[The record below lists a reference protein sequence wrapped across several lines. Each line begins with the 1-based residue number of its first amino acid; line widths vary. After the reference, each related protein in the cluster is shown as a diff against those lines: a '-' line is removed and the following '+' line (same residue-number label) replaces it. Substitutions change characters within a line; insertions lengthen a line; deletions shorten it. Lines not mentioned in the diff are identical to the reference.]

1 LLGDEPSWYALHVHR
16 HQRGS
21 VNWSAVVALAA
32 CATAIA
38 AMVVAV
44 AVVSQV
50 RHETARVL
58 FNTGLDSLWH
68 FDAQWNSDGMLDARN
83 AAAAALL
90 DGRPSHDIDDV
101 LDFFDQIALLL
112 NRGALDEEM
121 VCYEL
126 YWPMANYWFASQE
139 YIRQVQRD
147 APAAWEQLASAM
159 PRLRT
164 IEARRR
170 KRTAEAAVPTKQQIR
185 EFLSA
190 EVHSGEC
197 AEDDAET
204 RKTPL

>member
-1 LLGDEPSWYALHVHR
+1 MHR
-16 HQRGS
+16 NQKGGIDWS
-21 VNWSAVVALAA
+21 VLAALAA
-32 CATAIA
+32 CATAVA
-38 AMVVAV
+38 AIVVAV
-44 AVVSQV
+44 TTVSQV
-50 RHETARVL
+50 RQQTQRVL

-68 FDAQWNSDGMLDARN
+68 FDAQWNADGMLDARN

-90 DGRPSHDIDDV
+90 DGRPSHDIDSV

-112 NRGALDEEM
+112 NREALDEEM
-121 VCYEL
+121 VCYEF
-126 YWPMANYWFASQE
+126 YWPMANYWLASQE
-139 YIRQVQRD
+139 YIRQVQHD

-159 PRLRT
+159 RRLTT

-170 KRTAEAAVPTKQQIR
+170 KRTAESAIPTKQQIG

-190 EVHSGEC
+190 EMHSGEC

>member
-1 LLGDEPSWYALHVHR
+1 MVA
-16 HQRGS
+16 
-21 VNWSAVVALAA
+21 ALAA
-32 CATAIA
+32 CVTAIA
-38 AMVVAV
+38 AVVVAV
-44 AVVSQV
+44 TVASQV
-50 RHETARVL
+50 RHETQRVL

-68 FDAQWNSDGMLDARN
+68 FDAQWNSDGMMDARS

-101 LDFFDQIALLL
+101 LDFLDQIALLV

-139 YIRQVQRD
+139 YIRQVQHD
-147 APAAWEQLASAM
+147 SPAAWEQLTSVM
-159 PRLRT
+159 PRLET

-170 KRTAEAAVPTKQQIR
+170 KRSAESAVPSKTEIGD
-185 EFLSA
+185 FLAA
-190 EVHSGEC
+190 EVHNSQC
-197 AEDDAET
+197 TDDDTET